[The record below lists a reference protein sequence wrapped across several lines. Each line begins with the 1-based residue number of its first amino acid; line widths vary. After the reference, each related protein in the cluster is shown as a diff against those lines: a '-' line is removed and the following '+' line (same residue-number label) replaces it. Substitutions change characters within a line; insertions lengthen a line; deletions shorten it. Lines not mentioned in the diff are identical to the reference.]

1 MQVRE
6 NACSFFAGHYAK
18 VLAFFYQTANG
29 ISIMSNRFIH
39 RLLPFLSRLRTA
51 ATPFLIVLGLTT
63 LAGAAF
69 AQGANEP
76 PPNQQDITSDDV
88 AAALSDLEEPMYT
101 PFIELYLLEETKALR
116 KEMMNSRA
124 ELIEKVVDKELS
136 VADKTMSYATDTVTY
151 FFYLIAGATS
161 ILVVIGWN
169 SIRDMRNQLTT
180 LAEKRVNEL
189 VVEYENRLEFIEDQ
203 LKQKSDIIQQNQAEI
218 ERTNEVHSLWLKASQ
233 ETSQQNKIAAYD
245 TILDLRPDD
254 VEALS
259 YKADAVLEMQEP
271 LWAISLCQRALKL
284 APDNGHALYQLACAY
299 AEIGRWDDAVS
310 NLQKAIDISEAYR
323 DDASVDVSF
332 QQLRE
337 HESFRTLVFPDQD
350 DSTDA

>member
-1 MQVRE
+1 MAR
-6 NACSFFAGHYAK
+6 Y
-18 VLAFFYQTANG
+18 
-29 ISIMSNRFIH
+29 
-39 RLLPFLSRLRTA
+39 LLTFLFTL
-51 ATPFLIVLGLTT
+51 LLTST
-63 LAGAAF
+63 AF
-69 AQGANEP
+69 AQENPIPAKELTAEEMEETVEN
-76 PPNQQDITSDDV
+76 
-88 AAALSDLEEPMYT
+88 LEEPMYT
-101 PFIELYLLEETKALR
+101 PFVELYLLEETKALR
-116 KEMMNSRA
+116 KEMMNTRA

-136 VADKTMSYATDTVTY
+136 VADKTMAYATDTVTY

-169 SIRDMRNQLTT
+169 SIRDMRNQLTS

-189 VVEYENRLEFIEDQ
+189 VVEYEKRLKFIEEQ
-203 LKQKSDIIQQNQAEI
+203 LQQKSDIIHQNQAEI

-245 TILDLRPDD
+245 RILDLRPDD

-284 APDNGHALYQLACAY
+284 APDNGHAHYQLACAY
-299 AEIGRWDDAVS
+299 AEIGRWEDAVGT
-310 NLQKAIDISEAYR
+310 LEKAIEISEAYR

-332 QQLRE
+332 EQLRD
-337 HESFRTLVFPDQD
+337 HDSFRRLVFPDQQD
-350 DSTDA
+350 EGTDA

>member
-1 MQVRE
+1 MIRYYLMF
-6 NACSFFAGHYAK
+6 ALALTFAGQANAQQQQ
-18 VLAFFYQTANG
+18 LGPEEELTAEDVEE
-29 ISIMSNRFIH
+29 ST
-39 RLLPFLSRLRTA
+39 RT
-51 ATPFLIVLGLTT
+51 
-63 LAGAAF
+63 
-69 AQGANEP
+69 
-76 PPNQQDITSDDV
+76 
-88 AAALSDLEEPMYT
+88 LEKPMYT
-101 PFIELYLLEETKALR
+101 PFVELYLLEETKALR
-116 KEMMNSRA
+116 QEMQNTRA

-169 SIRDMRNQLTT
+169 SIRDMRNQLTS

-189 VVEYENRLEFIEDQ
+189 VVEYEQRLKAIEEQ
-203 LKQKSDIIQQNQAEI
+203 LQQKSEIIHQNQAEI
-218 ERTNEVHSLWLKASQ
+218 ERTNEVHALWLKASQ

-245 TILDLRPDD
+245 QILDLRPDD

-284 APDNGHALYQLACAY
+284 APDNGHAHYQLACAY
-299 AEIGRWDDAVS
+299 AEIGRWEDAVS
-310 NLQKAIDISEAYR
+310 NLEKAIDIAEAYR
-323 DDASVDVSF
+323 DDASVDPSF
-332 QQLRE
+332 EHLHD
-337 HESFRTLVFPDQD
+337 HESFRNLVFQDKD

>member
-1 MQVRE
+1 MNTRVQHIVPHCLSGKRFTSLI
-6 NACSFFAGHYAK
+6 ASYL
-18 VLAFFYQTANG
+18 LALVFSTG
-29 ISIMSNRFIH
+29 
-39 RLLPFLSRLRTA
+39 
-51 ATPFLIVLGLTT
+51 T
-63 LAGAAF
+63 LA
-69 AQGANEP
+69 
-76 PPNQQDITSDDV
+76 QDPGEDLTAEDV
-88 AAALSDLEEPMYT
+88 QRRIDTLEEPMYT
-101 PFIELYLLEETKALR
+101 PFVELYLLEESKALR
-116 KEMMNSRA
+116 KEMMNTRA

-161 ILVVIGWN
+161 ILVMLGWN

-189 VVEYENRLEFIEDQ
+189 VVEYEKRLEFIEDQ
-203 LKQKSDIIQQNQAEI
+203 LRQKSDIIQQNQAEI

-233 ETSQQNKIAAYD
+233 ETSHQNKISAYD

-284 APDNGHALYQLACAY
+284 APDNGHAHYQLACAY
-299 AEIGRWDDAVS
+299 AEIGRWEDAVAT
-310 NLQKAIDISEAYR
+310 LQTAINISEAYK
-323 DDASVDVSF
+323 DDASVDPSF
-332 QQLRE
+332 EQLRD
-337 HESFRTLVFPDQD
+337 HDSFRKLVYPEDEEQSD
-350 DSTDA
+350 T

>member
-1 MQVRE
+1 MIR
-6 NACSFFAGHYAK
+6 NY
-18 VLAFFYQTANG
+18 LAFALALAFTVHVQAQQQLGPDEELTA
-29 ISIMSNRFIH
+29 
-39 RLLPFLSRLRTA
+39 
-51 ATPFLIVLGLTT
+51 
-63 LAGAAF
+63 
-69 AQGANEP
+69 E
-76 PPNQQDITSDDV
+76 
-88 AAALSDLEEPMYT
+88 DLEESTKTLEKPMYT
-101 PFIELYLLEETKALR
+101 PFVELYLLEETKALR
-116 KEMMNSRA
+116 QEMQNTRA

-169 SIRDMRNQLTT
+169 SIRDMRNQLTS

-189 VVEYENRLEFIEDQ
+189 VVVYEQRLKAIEEQ
-203 LKQKSDIIQQNQAEI
+203 LQQKSEIIHQNQAEI
-218 ERTNEVHSLWLKASQ
+218 ERTNEVHALWLKASQ

-245 TILDLRPDD
+245 QILDLRPDD

-284 APDNGHALYQLACAY
+284 APDNGHAHYQLACAY
-299 AEIGRWDDAVS
+299 AEIGRWEDAVS
-310 NLQKAIDISEAYR
+310 DLAKAIDIAEAYR
-323 DDASVDVSF
+323 DDASVDPSF
-332 QQLRE
+332 EQLHD
-337 HESFRTLVFPDQD
+337 HESFRNVVFQTND

>member
-1 MQVRE
+1 MIRYYLM
-6 NACSFFAGHYAK
+6 FA
-18 VLAFFYQTANG
+18 LA
-29 ISIMSNRFIH
+29 
-39 RLLPFLSRLRTA
+39 
-51 ATPFLIVLGLTT
+51 LTC
-63 LAGAAF
+63 AGQAF
-69 AQGANEP
+69 AQ
-76 PPNQQDITSDDV
+76 QQQLGPEEELT
-88 AAALSDLEEPMYT
+88 AEDLEESTRTLEKPMYT
-101 PFIELYLLEETKALR
+101 PFVELYLLEETKALR
-116 KEMMNSRA
+116 QEMQNTRA

-169 SIRDMRNQLTT
+169 SIRDMRNQLTS

-189 VVEYENRLEFIEDQ
+189 VVEYEQRLKSIEEQ
-203 LKQKSDIIQQNQAEI
+203 LQQKSEIIHQNQAEI
-218 ERTNEVHSLWLKASQ
+218 ERTNEVHALWLKASQ

-245 TILDLRPDD
+245 QILDLRPDD

-284 APDNGHALYQLACAY
+284 APDNGHAHYQLACAY
-299 AEIGRWDDAVS
+299 AEIGRWEDAVS
-310 NLQKAIDISEAYR
+310 NLDKAIEIAEAYR
-323 DDASVDVSF
+323 DDASVDPSF
-332 QQLRE
+332 EQLHD
-337 HESFRTLVFPDQD
+337 HESFRNLVFQDKD

>member
-1 MQVRE
+1 MIKLLSELFHSPAPATDKHARRRTLLCLLLSV
-6 NACSFFAGHYAK
+6 S
-18 VLAFFYQTANG
+18 
-29 ISIMSNRFIH
+29 
-39 RLLPFLSRLRTA
+39 LLP
-51 ATPFLIVLGLTT
+51 
-63 LAGAAF
+63 LAVQ
-69 AQGANEP
+69 AQQPA
-76 PPNQQDITSDDV
+76 QQDQLDAEDV
-88 AAALSDLEEPMYT
+88 EERIDDLEKPMYT
-101 PFIELYLLEETKALR
+101 PFVELYLLEESKALR
-116 KEMMNSRA
+116 KEMMETRA

-169 SIRDMRNQLTT
+169 SIRDMRNQLTS

-189 VVEYENRLEFIEDQ
+189 VVEYEKRLQSIEEQ
-203 LKQKSDIIQQNQAEI
+203 LQQKSDIIHQNQAEI

-245 TILDLRPDD
+245 AILDLRPDD

-284 APDNGHALYQLACAY
+284 APDNGHAHYQLACAY
-299 AEIGRWDDAVS
+299 AEIGRWEDSVTT
-310 NLQKAIDISEAYR
+310 LEKAINISEAYR
-323 DDASVDVSF
+323 DDASVDPSF
-332 QQLRE
+332 AQLQE
-337 HESFRTLVFPDQD
+337 HDSFRELIFPENNDQND
-350 DSTDA
+350 G

>member
-1 MQVRE
+1 M
-6 NACSFFAGHYAK
+6 
-18 VLAFFYQTANG
+18 
-29 ISIMSNRFIH
+29 
-39 RLLPFLSRLRTA
+39 LSRYLSRFLTA
-51 ATPFLIVLGLTT
+51 RSPRRHPARALTSS
-63 LAGAAF
+63 LAAF
-69 AQGANEP
+69 ALVALTFTGQATAQGTEQGPAGKP
-76 PPNQQDITSDDV
+76 DVTADDV
-88 AAALSDLEEPMYT
+88 AAALADLEEPMYT
-101 PFIELYLLEETKALR
+101 PFIELYLLEESKALR
-116 KEMMNSRA
+116 KEMQNTRA

-169 SIRDMRNQLTT
+169 SIRDMRNQLTS

-189 VVEYENRLEFIEDQ
+189 VVEYEKRLEAIEDQ
-203 LKQKSDIIQQNQAEI
+203 LKQKSDIIHQNQAEI

-245 TILDLRPDD
+245 QILDLRPDD

-284 APDNGHALYQLACAY
+284 APDNGHAHYQLACAY
-299 AEIGRWDDAVS
+299 AEIGRWEDAVAT
-310 NLQKAIDISEAYR
+310 LQKAIDISEAYR

-332 QQLRE
+332 EHLRE
-337 HESFRTLVFPDQD
+337 HESFRALVFTDQN

>member
-1 MQVRE
+1 MNTR
-6 NACSFFAGHYAK
+6 A
-18 VLAFFYQTANG
+18 QTTVPRSPPG
-29 ISIMSNRFIH
+29 R
-39 RLLPFLSRLRTA
+39 RLTA
-51 ATPFLIVLGLTT
+51 LIVPYLLALACTPGALAQEPGEDLTAEDVQQRIDT
-63 LAGAAF
+63 L
-69 AQGANEP
+69 EK
-76 PPNQQDITSDDV
+76 
-88 AAALSDLEEPMYT
+88 PMYT
-101 PFIELYLLEETKALR
+101 PFVELYLLEESKALR
-116 KEMMNSRA
+116 KEMMNTRA

-189 VVEYENRLEFIEDQ
+189 VVEYEKRLEFIEDQ
-203 LKQKSDIIQQNQAEI
+203 LRQKSDIIHQNQAEI

-233 ETSQQNKIAAYD
+233 ETSQQNKISAYD

-284 APDNGHALYQLACAY
+284 APDNGHAHYQLACAY
-299 AEIGRWDDAVS
+299 AEIGRWDDAVAT
-310 NLQKAIDISEAYR
+310 LQKSIHISEAYR
-323 DDASVDVSF
+323 DDASVDPSF
-332 QQLRE
+332 EQLRD
-337 HESFRTLVFPDQD
+337 HDSFRKLVYPENEEQSD
-350 DSTDA
+350 T

>member
-1 MQVRE
+1 MAQEPGE
-6 NACSFFAGHYAK
+6 N
-18 VLAFFYQTANG
+18 LTAEDVQQR
-29 ISIMSNRFIH
+29 ID
-39 RLLPFLSRLRTA
+39 TA
-51 ATPFLIVLGLTT
+51 
-63 LAGAAF
+63 
-69 AQGANEP
+69 
-76 PPNQQDITSDDV
+76 
-88 AAALSDLEEPMYT
+88 EEPMYT
-101 PFIELYLLEETKALR
+101 PFVELYLLEETKALR
-116 KEMMNSRA
+116 KEMMNTRA

-169 SIRDMRNQLTT
+169 SIRDMRNQLTS

-189 VVEYENRLEFIEDQ
+189 VVEYEKRLEFIEDQ
-203 LKQKSDIIQQNQAEI
+203 LRQKSDIIHQNQAEI

-233 ETSQQNKIAAYD
+233 ETSQQNKISAYD

-284 APDNGHALYQLACAY
+284 APENGHAHYQLACAY
-299 AEIGRWDDAVS
+299 AEIGRWDDAVTT
-310 NLQKAIDISEAYR
+310 LQKAINISEAYK
-323 DDASVDVSF
+323 DDASVDPSF
-332 QQLRE
+332 EQLRD
-337 HESFRTLVFPDQD
+337 HDSFRKLIFPDDGEQSD
-350 DSTDA
+350 V

>member
-1 MQVRE
+1 MNTRAQHIVPHCLSGKRFTSLI
-6 NACSFFAGHYAK
+6 ASCL
-18 VLAFFYQTANG
+18 LA
-29 ISIMSNRFIH
+29 
-39 RLLPFLSRLRTA
+39 
-51 ATPFLIVLGLTT
+51 LIFSSGT
-63 LAGAAF
+63 LAQAPGEELTA
-69 AQGANEP
+69 EDV
-76 PPNQQDITSDDV
+76 QQRIDT
-88 AAALSDLEEPMYT
+88 LEEPMYT
-101 PFIELYLLEETKALR
+101 PFVELYLLEESKALR
-116 KEMMNSRA
+116 KEMMNTRA

-161 ILVVIGWN
+161 ILVMLGWN

-189 VVEYENRLEFIEDQ
+189 VVEYEKRLEFIEDQ
-203 LKQKSDIIQQNQAEI
+203 LRQKSDIIQQNQAEI

-233 ETSQQNKIAAYD
+233 ETSQQNKISAYD

-284 APDNGHALYQLACAY
+284 APENGHAHYQLACAY
-299 AEIGRWDDAVS
+299 AEIGRWDDAVAT
-310 NLQKAIDISEAYR
+310 LQTAINISEAYK
-323 DDASVDVSF
+323 DDASVDPSF
-332 QQLRE
+332 EQLRD
-337 HESFRTLVFPDQD
+337 HDSFRKLVYPEDEEQSD
-350 DSTDA
+350 T

>member
-1 MQVRE
+1 MIRYYLMFALVLT
-6 NACSFFAGHYAK
+6 FAG
-18 VLAFFYQTANG
+18 Q
-29 ISIMSNRFIH
+29 
-39 RLLPFLSRLRTA
+39 
-51 ATPFLIVLGLTT
+51 
-63 LAGAAF
+63 AF
-69 AQGANEP
+69 AQ
-76 PPNQQDITSDDV
+76 QQQLGPEEELTAEDV
-88 AAALSDLEEPMYT
+88 EESTRTLEKPMYT
-101 PFIELYLLEETKALR
+101 PFVELYLLEETKALR
-116 KEMMNSRA
+116 QEMQNTRA

-169 SIRDMRNQLTT
+169 SIRDMRNQLTS

-189 VVEYENRLEFIEDQ
+189 VVEYEQRLKSIEEQ
-203 LKQKSDIIQQNQAEI
+203 LQQKSEIIHQNQAEI
-218 ERTNEVHSLWLKASQ
+218 ERTNEVHALWLKASQ

-245 TILDLRPDD
+245 QILDLRPDD

-284 APDNGHALYQLACAY
+284 APDNGHAHYQLACAY
-299 AEIGRWDDAVS
+299 AEIGRWEDAVS
-310 NLQKAIDISEAYR
+310 NLEKAIEISEAYR
-323 DDASVDVSF
+323 DDASVDPSF
-332 QQLRE
+332 EHLHD
-337 HESFRTLVFPDQD
+337 HESFRNLVFQNKD